1 MQRAFDILRAYGV
14 CAAAEP
20 QAHVSVPEIMLVTQ
34 MFTNARG
41 VTEKRVAAV
50 LAAFQK
56 CLAHNGVRADA
67 RCEAEMLDDELDAAQ
82 YVLYAGEIKFPVS
95 LHDTKAVAAVL
106 TKLHRAITKDPVLL
120 KAGCAEH
127 SHDTAAFVRTYLAE
141 MRYTSPGSV
150 MAAAEPQVPEPPGE
164 QQWRRFCAVM
174 AHKFP
179 DRFKLQKSPE
189 GSVAITDVRKCVD
202 VNRRADGVALYANG
216 RAVIGGLSL
225 ALQYTDHRIVEA
237 ASAFVRIQD
246 AADRLYQAATD
257 AMAGPMQEIQALLPE
272 VKRKGNVVQRA
283 VDTFRARVSK
293 GFRESG
299 AHFREPVL

>member
-1 MQRAFDILRAYGV
+1 MNIIVSARDILVDHGLV
-14 CAAAEP
+14 QAASEP
-20 QAHVSVPEIMLVTQ
+20 GPTAGGRTNLTSIIRRLGYQAKDGETYEHHQLPNVASVL
-34 MFTNARG
+34 
-41 VTEKRVAAV
+41 
-50 LAAFQK
+50 
-56 CLAHNGVRADA
+56 
-67 RCEAEMLDDELDAAQ
+67 
-82 YVLYAGEIKFPVS
+82 
-95 LHDTKAVAAVL
+95 
-106 TKLHRAITKDPVLL
+106 
-120 KAGCAEH
+120 
-127 SHDTAAFVRTYLAE
+127 
-141 MRYTSPGSV
+141 
-150 MAAAEPQVPEPPGE
+150 AAAEPQVPEPPGE

-179 DRFKLQKSPE
+179 DRFKLHKSPE

-225 ALQYTDHRIVEA
+225 ALQYTDPRIVEA

-283 VDTFRARVSK
+283 VNTFRARVSK

-299 AHFREPVL
+299 ALFREPVL